1 MGLDL
6 ERSAQLLERGCR
18 RLPGGVNS
26 PVRAYRG
33 VGGTPPFIIRGD
45 GCRVVDEDGNHFV
58 DLVLSYGP
66 LILGHG
72 HPDVVAAVKDALERG
87 TAFGAPT
94 EAEIRLAE
102 AISERVPSV
111 EMVRLVNSGT
121 EATMSALRL
130 ARAATERDGFVK
142 FNGCYHGHG
151 DAFLVKAGSGALTFG
166 APDSPGVPESVVRDT
181 LVAEFNDLDSVRRH
195 FDARGSEIAAIFV
208 EPVAGNMG
216 CVLPQP
222 GFLEGLRE
230 LCDDHGALLVFD
242 EVMTGFRVAR
252 GGYQEI
258 CGVRPDLT
266 TLGKVIGGGLP
277 VGAYGGR
284 KDLME
289 QVSPAGE
296 VYQAGTL
303 SGNPLAVAA
312 GLAALEALDRPGAYD
327 ALEDAGAQLQSGL
340 EHILD
345 ETSTPGC
352 VNRQGS
358 MLCLYF
364 SERPVSSFQ
373 DVLDSDRARFTPFFH
388 HLLEHGVL
396 LPPSPFEAWFLSRA
410 HDTEA
415 LDEVLDGARSAL
427 TG

>member
-1 MGLDL
+1 MSHDL
-6 ERSAQLLERGCR
+6 SISAGLLESARS
-18 RLPGGVNS
+18 LMPGGVNS

-33 VGGTPPFIIRGD
+33 VGGTPPFVKSGE
-45 GCRVVDEDGNHFV
+45 GCRVVDEDGHQYI

-72 HPDVVAAVKDALERG
+72 HPDVTGAVRAALEKG

-94 EAEIRLAE
+94 SAEIDLAR
-102 AISERVPSV
+102 AICERVPSV

-121 EATMSALRL
+121 EATMSALRV
-130 ARAATERDGFVK
+130 ARAATGRNAFIK

-151 DAFLVKAGSGALTFG
+151 DAFLVKAGSGALTHG
-166 APDSPGVPESVVRDT
+166 APDSPGVPENVVADT
-181 LVAEFNDLDSVRRH
+181 LVAEYNDLASVEQW
-195 FDARGSEIAAIFV
+195 FEKRGSDIAAIFV

-216 CVLPQP
+216 CVLPAP
-222 GFLEGLRE
+222 GFLEGLRK

-252 GGYQEI
+252 GGYQEL

-289 QVSPAGE
+289 QVSPSGG

-312 GLAALEALDRPGAYD
+312 GLAALEALDRPGVWG
-327 ALEDAGAQLQSGL
+327 ALEDAGAHLQAGL
-340 EHILD
+340 EHIVRDLGI
-345 ETSTPGC
+345 PGR

-364 SERPVSSFQ
+364 TDGEVTSFT
-373 DVLDSDRARFTPFFH
+373 DVMATEKDRFTDFH
-388 HLLEHGVL
+388 HRMLENGVI
-396 LPPSPFEAWFLSRA
+396 LPPSPFEAWFLSYA
-410 HDTEA
+410 HDTDA
-415 LDEVLDGARSAL
+415 LDQILEAARTSL
-427 TG
+427 M